1 MTLCY
6 KLELCDFVFIP
17 ETCHGSEAVGDLLS
31 FDVFTKVRT
40 DLFDLRGRCNIGISF
55 RLDMEYSAATE
66 TDMEQGVKICFLT
79 DRIKLSAICT
89 GIGDYHI

>member
-1 MTLCY
+1 MKICY

-40 DLFDLRGRCNIGISF
+40 DLSDLRGRCNIGIGF
-55 RLDMEYSAATE
+55 RFNMEYSAATE
-66 TDMEQGVKICFLT
+66 PYMEQGIKVCFLA
-79 DRIKLSAICT
+79 DRKKLSAICT
-89 GIGDYHI
+89 GIGDYQI